1 MGLGADGHVASLFPK
16 SKDDDNDNVEDEES
30 AETNHHPPVIV
41 TTKDYGGDDSLS
53 DINDDSIPPRR
64 RISLN
69 YNTLNAAE
77 NIFVIATGKG
87 KRDIVERLRTDGGD
101 GDLLPV
107 EKLDETI
114 TTFFIDD
121 EAWNE

>member
-1 MGLGADGHVASLFPK
+1 MTEDKDSAESADHPSVIVMT
-16 SKDDDNDNVEDEES
+16 KDD
-30 AETNHHPPVIV
+30 
-41 TTKDYGGDDSLS
+41 GGDHSQS
-53 DINDDSIPPRR
+53 DINDDSLPPRR

-69 YNTLNAAE
+69 YDTLNAAE

-87 KRDIVERLRTDGGD
+87 KRDIVDRLRKRSDGG
-101 GDLLPV
+101 GGGLLPV

-121 EAWNE
+121 EAWSD